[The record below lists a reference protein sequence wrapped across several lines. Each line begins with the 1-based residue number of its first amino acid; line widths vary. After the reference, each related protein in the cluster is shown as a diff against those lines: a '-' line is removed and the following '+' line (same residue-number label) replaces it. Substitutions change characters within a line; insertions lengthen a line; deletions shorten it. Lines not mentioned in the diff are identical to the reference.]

1 MAQNINVRMP
11 PFLPTVP
18 LPVGMVGQGMMYM
31 YSCSQCD
38 FKTHVEAMFKQHV
51 DSVHLGIPRYEKYDI
66 ELNRIQTNIFWSFYF
81 WLNESLFSFPAIQ
94 HLTTLYC
101 LQIVEFLGRPLE
113 QP

>member
-1 MAQNINVRMP
+1 MGSYYHQTNQVSCGKGKHSPTKLDKNSKMAQNINVRMP

-51 DSVHLGIPRYEKYDI
+51 DSVHLGIPRYE
-66 ELNRIQTNIFWSFYF
+66 IQ
-81 WLNESLFSFPAIQ
+81 
-94 HLTTLYC
+94 
-101 LQIVEFLGRPLE
+101 R
-113 QP
+113 

>member
-1 MAQNINVRMP
+1 MSEFYERRLKPKNVPHSTRIKSGMAQNINVRMP

-51 DSVHLGIPRYEKYDI
+51 DSVHLGIPRYE
-66 ELNRIQTNIFWSFYF
+66 IQ
-81 WLNESLFSFPAIQ
+81 
-94 HLTTLYC
+94 
-101 LQIVEFLGRPLE
+101 R
-113 QP
+113 

>member
-1 MAQNINVRMP
+1 MVSYYHQTNQVSCGKGKHSPTKLEKNSKMAQNINVRMP

-51 DSVHLGIPRYEKYDI
+51 DSVHLGIPRYE
-66 ELNRIQTNIFWSFYF
+66 IQ
-81 WLNESLFSFPAIQ
+81 
-94 HLTTLYC
+94 
-101 LQIVEFLGRPLE
+101 R
-113 QP
+113 

>member
-1 MAQNINVRMP
+1 VSLDTGDLMLKTFSFQPESAMAQNINVRMP

-51 DSVHLGIPRYEKYDI
+51 DSVHLGIPRYE
-66 ELNRIQTNIFWSFYF
+66 IQ
-81 WLNESLFSFPAIQ
+81 
-94 HLTTLYC
+94 
-101 LQIVEFLGRPLE
+101 R
-113 QP
+113 

>member
-1 MAQNINVRMP
+1 MLFCLSNNSSEFRYQRFKPKDVQNSTRIRSDMAQNINVRMP

-51 DSVHLGIPRYEKYDI
+51 DSVHLGIPRYE
-66 ELNRIQTNIFWSFYF
+66 IQ
-81 WLNESLFSFPAIQ
+81 
-94 HLTTLYC
+94 
-101 LQIVEFLGRPLE
+101 R
-113 QP
+113 